1 MRPLLHRE
9 DCFAKRFQKKIEAK
23 KFNQANNTKTI
34 RSLRHTMPP
43 SRSMPK
49 KIARSQLKS
58 RLYEAFENHW
68 YAMVW
73 EDENG
78 STMDADIWWDE
89 TFEWLKNVPLEKINP
104 AIPFPGPPQLAKPS
118 K

>member
-1 MRPLLHRE
+1 MKGWTDE
-9 DCFAKRFQKKIEAK
+9 EFCAK
-23 KFNQANNTKTI
+23 KLTEKI
-34 RSLRHTMPP
+34 RYRVLYEIKHTMGP

-58 RLYEAFENHW
+58 RLYDALENHW
-68 YAMVW
+68 YTMVW

-104 AIPFPGPPQLAKPS
+104 AIPFPGPPQVAKQT

>member
-1 MRPLLHRE
+1 
-9 DCFAKRFQKKIEAK
+9 
-23 KFNQANNTKTI
+23 
-34 RSLRHTMPP
+34 
-43 SRSMPK
+43 MPK

-58 RLYEAFENHW
+58 RLYDALENHW

-89 TFEWLKNVPLEKINP
+89 TFEWLKNVPLEKINH
-104 AIPFPGPPQLAKPS
+104 AVPFPTTRTKPLS
-118 K
+118 CNDPNLVCFSFFCSNITIYRCRQKKVDVDFA